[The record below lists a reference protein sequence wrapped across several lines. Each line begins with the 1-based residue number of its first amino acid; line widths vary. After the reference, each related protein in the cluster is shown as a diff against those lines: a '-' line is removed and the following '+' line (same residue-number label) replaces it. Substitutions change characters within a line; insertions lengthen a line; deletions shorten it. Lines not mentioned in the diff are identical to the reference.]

1 MDNSVKGA
9 AKRLL
14 FSLSIVAS
22 LGGCAVYDAGYGG
35 YGGYGTYGTYGAVSG
50 YDYYGGP
57 AYPLAPVYGYGPG
70 PYYAGPA
77 YVPAPVLQFN
87 YRSGG
92 GYRRHD
98 GYGWRGGEHQFHD
111 RGNWGRNRAQ
121 GGAFRGRGP
130 DGGHGRH

>member
-14 FSLSIVAS
+14 FSLAVVAS
-22 LGGCAVYDAGYGG
+22 LGGCAVYDTGYAGYGG
-35 YGGYGTYGTYGAVSG
+35 YGSYAGVSS

-57 AYPLAPVYGYGPG
+57 VYPAAPAYGYGYGYAPG
-70 PYYAGPA
+70 PFYSGPA

-92 GYRRHD
+92 GYRHYN
-98 GYGWRGGEHQFHD
+98 GHGWRGGDHGFHNS
-111 RGNWGRNRAQ
+111 GNWRQ
-121 GGAFRGRGP
+121 GGGFRGRGGP
-130 DGGHGRH
+130 GRH

>member
-14 FSLSIVAS
+14 FSLTVLAS

-35 YGGYGTYGTYGAVSG
+35 YGTYSG

-57 AYPLAPVYGYGPG
+57 AYPVAPAYGYGPAPY
-70 PYYAGPA
+70 PYYSAPT

-92 GYRRHD
+92 GYWRHD
-98 GYGWRGGEHQFHD
+98 GYRPGWRGGEHRF
-111 RGNWGRNRAQ
+111 RGHGNLGYDHRQ
-121 GGAFRGRGP
+121 GGAFRGRAPG
-130 DGGHGRH
+130 DGSGRH

>member
-14 FSLSIVAS
+14 FSLTVLAS

-35 YGGYGTYGTYGAVSG
+35 YGTYGTYGGVSG

-57 AYPLAPVYGYGPG
+57 VYPAAPVYGYGPG
-70 PYYAGPA
+70 PFYSGPA

-92 GYRRHD
+92 GYRRYGGH
-98 GYGWRGGEHQFHD
+98 GPGWRGGEHFHEH
-111 RGNWGRNRAQ
+111 GNWGQNPHH
-121 GGAFRGRGP
+121 GGGFGGRGG

>member
-14 FSLSIVAS
+14 FSLSVLAA
-22 LGGCAVYDAGYGG
+22 LGGCAVYDPGYGG
-35 YGGYGTYGTYGAVSG
+35 YGGYAGGYTY
-50 YDYYGGP
+50 YDAP
-57 AYPLAPVYGYGPG
+57 AYPVAPVYGYGSAPLYSG
-70 PYYAGPA
+70 PT

-98 GYGWRGGEHQFHD
+98 GRGHGWHGGERRFHD
-111 RGNWGRNRAQ
+111 RPNWGQNRGP
-121 GGAFRGRGP
+121 GGYRGRGP
-130 DGGHGRH
+130 GGGRDRH